1 MTIRT
6 HFRAYSRPTLLS
18 GILLCV
24 LSSVAMAQ
32 GLEPARYHCNG
43 YLIVRLVGTPEEMGR
58 QHGRFLGEQV
68 RRVVKDVILEGEAST
83 PEAYGK
89 LMAGTRRMEKQ
100 LPDDIKREL
109 RALAGEA
116 KVKYEDLVALQL
128 FGDVWRA
135 SQCSSFAAYGPATA
149 SGELIAGRNFDF
161 FDHGVSEYAAVI
173 LHYIPQNGIPFIT
186 ITWAGIINGWTAM
199 NAEGVIAANNTS
211 WGRSDSLDGLSTC
224 FMIRKIVQHSATVAE
239 GVETVQQTPR
249 ACGTNMLVAG
259 ERPLVRGAGV
269 HSSTRSAGVSPA
281 GDAVTAGEAGE
292 TPALRGVGEES
303 PEAAIVE
310 YDHERVAVRWAKKGY
325 VIATNFFRK
334 LYEDVEIPEEEAW
347 CSRYGRL
354 YELINAHYGK
364 IDRTMNFI
372 GDPGVAMGS
381 INLHSVLLFPRDL
394 SFRVAMGHAAAYR
407 YPYRAFRIT
416 DQGVVSAE

>member
-1 MTIRT
+1 MITTTLARSCI
-6 HFRAYSRPTLLS
+6 RPTLVS

-24 LSSVAMAQ
+24 LSSAVVAQ
-32 GLEPARYHCNG
+32 RLEPARYHCNG

-58 QHGRFLGEQV
+58 QHGRLLGEQV
-68 RRVVKDVILEGEAST
+68 RRVVRDVILEGEAST
-83 PEAYGK
+83 PESYKK
-89 LMAGTRRMEKQ
+89 LMVGTRRMEKQ
-100 LPDDIKREL
+100 LPDDIRREL

-116 KVKYEDLVALQL
+116 KVKYDDLVALQL

-135 SQCSSFAAYGPATA
+135 PNCSSFAAYGPATA
-149 SGELIAGRNFDF
+149 NGELIAGRNFDF

-173 LHYIPQNGIPFIT
+173 LHYMPQNGIPFVT

-199 NAEGVIAANNTS
+199 NVDGVIAANNTS

-224 FMIRKIVQHSATVAE
+224 FMIRKIVQHSATVSE

-259 ERPLVRGAGV
+259 ERPLTGE
-269 HSSTRSAGVSPA
+269 RSVLEREG
-281 GDAVTAGEAGE
+281 
-292 TPALRGVGEES
+292 R
-303 PEAAIVE
+303 PEAAVVE
-310 YDHERVAVRWAKKGY
+310 YDHERVAVRWARKGY

-354 YELINAHYGK
+354 HELINGNYGK
-364 IDRTMNFI
+364 IDRSMNFI

-381 INLHSVLLFPRDL
+381 GNLHSVLLFPRDL
-394 SFRVAMGHAAAYR
+394 TFRVAMGHSAAYE
-407 YPYRAFRIT
+407 YPYRAFRVT
-416 DQGVVSAE
+416 EAGVISAE

>member
-1 MTIRT
+1 MTLVR
-6 HFRAYSRPTLLS
+6 SCLRPTLVS
-18 GILLCV
+18 GILLYV
-24 LSSVAMAQ
+24 LSSAVVAQ
-32 GLEPARYHCNG
+32 RLEPARYHCNG

-83 PEAYGK
+83 PEAYRK
-89 LMAGTRRMEKQ
+89 LMVGTRRMEKQ

-116 KVKYEDLVALQL
+116 KVKYDDLVALQL

-135 SQCSSFAAYGPATA
+135 SACSSFAAYGPATA
-149 SGELIAGRNFDF
+149 NGELIAGRNFDF

-173 LHYIPQNGIPFIT
+173 LHYIPQKGIPFIT
-186 ITWAGIINGWTAM
+186 VTWAGIINGWTAM
-199 NAEGVIAANNTS
+199 NTNGVIAANNTS

-259 ERPLVRGAGV
+259 DQPLARVTTGGV
-269 HSSTRSAGVSPA
+269 QAPVA
-281 GDAVTAGEAGE
+281 K
-292 TPALRGVGEES
+292 

-310 YDHERVAVRWAKKGY
+310 YDHERVAVRWARNGY

-354 YELINAHYGK
+354 YELINLNYGN
-364 IDRTMNFI
+364 IDRAMNFI

-394 SFRVAMGHAAAYR
+394 TFRVAMGHAGAYR

-416 DQGVVSAE
+416 EGGVVPAE